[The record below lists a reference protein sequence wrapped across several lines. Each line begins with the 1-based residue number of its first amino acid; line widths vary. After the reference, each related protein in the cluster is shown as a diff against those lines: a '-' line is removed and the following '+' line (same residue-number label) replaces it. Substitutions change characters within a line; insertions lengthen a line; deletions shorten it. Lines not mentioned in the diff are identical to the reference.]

1 MLTRLERLL
10 NQASYYQFNEQPI
23 PLTLESAI
31 AAEGGSLETL
41 HDNSEDTN
49 NHG

>member
-1 MLTRLERLL
+1 MTRLERLL
-10 NQASYYQFNEQPI
+10 QQASFYQFSDRPI

-41 HDNSEDTN
+41 TDNSEDTN